1 MNHNQIQEI
10 GKQEINQPL
19 SDDNEMRVKKRN
31 EVSAI
36 ASLVFG
42 VIAALLF
49 DPFIGYIASSLI
61 VLILYF
67 LGYILGFTEIQ
78 LFGKESIFDD
88 SYGTMLSIVGYGMM
102 AFYCM
107 ASLFFSVVGI
117 VLAWQG
123 RKTSNWCFAIWGLA
137 INLIALLLVILFLY
151 CFFTGKMIF

>member
-1 MNHNQIQEI
+1 MDHNQIQEKEI
-10 GKQEINQPL
+10 QEINQPL

-31 EVSAI
+31 EVNAVT
-36 ASLVFG
+36 SLVFG

-49 DPFIGYIASSLI
+49 DPFIGFIASSLI

-67 LGYILGFTEIQ
+67 FGYILGFTEIQ

-88 SYGTMLSIVGYGMM
+88 SYGTMLSIVGYGMT

-107 ASLFFSVVGI
+107 ASLFFSVSGI

-123 RKTSNWCFAIWGLA
+123 RKASNWYFAICGLA
-137 INLIALLLVILFLY
+137 INLIALVIVIVFLY
-151 CFFTGKMIF
+151 YFFTGKIIF